1 MLGFQPLTYR
11 PAAVMVVESGGRMRK
26 FGWLFL
32 ILGAGIAGFAAAAPY
47 NPMGNE
53 TINYTYDARGRL
65 TNVTHAG
72 SVNNNLQANY
82 TYDKADS
89 RATVNVTGSPH

>member
-1 MLGFQPLTYR
+1 MQRLALAG
-11 PAAVMVVESGGRMRK
+11 A
-26 FGWLFL
+26 
-32 ILGAGIAGFAAAAPY
+32 ILLSSLLAAAATAPG
-47 NPMGNE
+47 MGNE

-72 SVNNNLQANY
+72 SVNNNLQAHY

>member
-1 MLGFQPLTYR
+1 MQRLAL
-11 PAAVMVVESGGRMRK
+11 
-26 FGWLFL
+26 
-32 ILGAGIAGFAAAAPY
+32 AAAIVMAALLAGATTAA
-47 NPMGNE
+47 NMGNE

-89 RATVNVTGSPH
+89 RVTVNVTGSPH

>member
-1 MLGFQPLTYR
+1 MQRLALAG
-11 PAAVMVVESGGRMRK
+11 A
-26 FGWLFL
+26 
-32 ILGAGIAGFAAAAPY
+32 ILLSALLAAAATMP
-47 NPMGNE
+47 PIGNE

>member
-1 MLGFQPLTYR
+1 
-11 PAAVMVVESGGRMRK
+11 MRR
-26 FGWLFL
+26 
-32 ILGAGIAGFAAAAPY
+32 ILLALGIALTTVIAAATAAPFAGG
-47 NPMGNE
+47 GNE

-82 TYDKADS
+82 TYDKADN
-89 RATVNVTGSPH
+89 RLTVNVTGSPN

>member
-1 MLGFQPLTYR
+1 MHRLAL
-11 PAAVMVVESGGRMRK
+11 
-26 FGWLFL
+26 
-32 ILGAGIAGFAAAAPY
+32 AAALLAATVLAASAMSP
-47 NPMGNE
+47 PSMGNE

>member
-1 MLGFQPLTYR
+1 MRNLGWFLVLATGL
-11 PAAVMVVESGGRMRK
+11 AV
-26 FGWLFL
+26 L
-32 ILGAGIAGFAAAAPY
+32 AAAAPY
-47 NPMGNE
+47 EGAAFGNE

-72 SVNNNLQANY
+72 SVNTNLQANY
-82 TYDKADS
+82 TYDKADN

>member
-1 MLGFQPLTYR
+1 MQRLALAGAILL
-11 PAAVMVVESGGRMRK
+11 AA
-26 FGWLFL
+26 LL
-32 ILGAGIAGFAAAAPY
+32 AAAATMP
-47 NPMGNE
+47 PIGNE